1 MMQVISTEQIWKM
14 WDNGYTAVS
23 IKTQLSYF
31 APQKKNI
38 INFYI
43 RRVIKK
49 NAFNFESIYHAHPA
63 RENRFHSFAVN
74 HILYINL

>member
-43 RRVIKK
+43 RCVIQKK
-49 NAFNFESIYHAHPA
+49 MLLILNAYIT
-63 RENRFHSFAVN
+63 
-74 HILYINL
+74 HILLERIDFIVLL